1 MGVSTRMDFREIGW
15 KTVDWIYLAQDRD
28 QWRAVVNVV
37 MNLGGAQKTGNFLP
51 GLVTISFSRRTLLC
65 VVRSLP
71 ESNENT

>member
-1 MGVSTRMDFREIGW
+1 MDFREIGW